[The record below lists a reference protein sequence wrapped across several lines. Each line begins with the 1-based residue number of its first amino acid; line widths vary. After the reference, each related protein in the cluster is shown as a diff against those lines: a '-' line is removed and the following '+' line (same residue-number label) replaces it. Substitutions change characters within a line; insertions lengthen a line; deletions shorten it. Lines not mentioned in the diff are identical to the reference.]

1 MTTSVAVIVYA
12 PGLGATAVQFWA
24 NEEPNRHESKFDDA
38 ACKRKMSEVIFRKIL
53 CAYDG
58 SEQAFDAFR
67 LALAVAKQRD
77 SELHVVSVGEVE
89 HLPLF
94 VQDVREQ
101 KAMAA
106 HRLQGL
112 LFHARSLTSESN
124 LIIHTHALAGRPVR
138 VIVRLA
144 GELNVD
150 LLVIGT
156 RVHSAFYEW
165 LVGSRAAQIMQLAL
179 CPVLVVKHGRR
190 RRKVSDKL
198 RYWFD
203 WNQMGAAADSG

>member
-1 MTTSVAVIVYA
+1 MSVAVIVYA
-12 PGLGATAVQFWA
+12 PGLGGTGVQFWA
-24 NEEPNRHESKFDDA
+24 NEALDRRESKFDDA
-38 ACKRKMSEVIFRKIL
+38 TCKRKMSRVIFHKIL

-67 LALAVAKQRD
+67 LALALAKQRD

-101 KAMAA
+101 KAVAA

-112 LFHARSLTSESN
+112 LFRARSLASVSN
-124 LIIHTHALAGRPVR
+124 PIIHNHALAGRPVR

-144 GELNVD
+144 GELNAD

-156 RVHSAFYEW
+156 RGHSVLYEW
-165 LVGSRAAQIMQLAL
+165 LVGSRAAQIMKLAL

-190 RRKVSDKL
+190 RRKGRDRL

-203 WNQMGAAADSG
+203 WNQMGAAADRG